1 MIKQLSYIDFHLVS
15 LIEEV
20 GNYTR
25 IAEKLHLTQPAITHR
40 VNQMA
45 LVLGKPIIAKL
56 GKRIVLTETGQLIR
70 DSFPKLKSFYQELDD
85 NIKEIG
91 NSLSGTLT
99 IGTSDTLGIHLLP
112 EFIAGF
118 GKLYPDVKLNLTS
131 KPSRVVAQEMISGT
145 IDLGIA
151 LTTSIDNR
159 YDSFPILERHDCVI
173 VASDSKWKNR
183 DKISLKELKKDKLIT
198 LDKTSQSRFFIVE
211 WFRKRGITI
220 DIAME
225 LGSIEMVKR
234 YVEMDLGF
242 SIVPEISIQNE
253 LKEGRLH
260 KIEIDEDVNY
270 QTVAAFT
277 VKNKYVSLIARRF
290 IDYVIESVKK

>member
-40 VNQMA
+40 VNQME
-45 LVLGKPIIAKL
+45 LVLGKPVIAKL

-70 DSFPKLKSFYQELDD
+70 DYFPKMKSFYQELDD

-112 EFIAGF
+112 EFIRGF
-118 GKLYPDVKLNLTS
+118 GALYPDVKLNLTS

-159 YDSFPILERHDCVI
+159 YDSFPIIERHDCVI
-173 VASDSKWKNR
+173 VSADSKWKHLS
-183 DKISLKELKKDKLIT
+183 KISLKKLKNDKLIT

-211 WFRKRGITI
+211 WFRKKGITI

-260 KIEIDEDVNY
+260 KIEIEEDVNY

-290 IDYVIESVKK
+290 IDYIIDSVKK